1 MSIDRLAVLA
11 ATACLLAACG
21 SFQPAPKPGGPRV
34 APMLQQQAQRNA
46 IAAIELLEN
55 GNEDQA
61 RSELRRALGT
71 DPNNRLAQSL
81 LHQITADPFATL
93 GRESFGYTVRPRD
106 TMASIA
112 GRFLGDAQAFYLLAR
127 YNGIRVPRQLT
138 AGDVIR
144 IPGRPAASSSAGA
157 ESRRPAAAPPST
169 AVPVEPSPSAEPEP
183 PAPPAA
189 ARKPTPAEL
198 TLRDAQAAEQAG
210 DLEAALGG
218 YRRAAALEPTAAATA
233 GADAVRAKLVARH
246 SSEARSALARE
257 DLDGSIRQWDR
268 VLQIDPDNET
278 ARLERRRALRLK
290 DKVRALKR

>member
-34 APMLQQQAQRNA
+34 APSQQQQAQRNA
-46 IAAIELLEN
+46 IAAIELLET
-55 GNEDQA
+55 GHEEQA
-61 RSELRRALGT
+61 RSELRRALAT

-81 LHQITADPFATL
+81 LHQITADPVASL
-93 GRESFGYTVRPRD
+93 GRESFAYTVRPRD

-144 IPGRPAASSSAGA
+144 IPGRPAAPSAGA

-169 AVPVEPSPSAEPEP
+169 AVPVEPPPPAEPEP

-189 ARKPTPAEL
+189 ARKPTPGEL

-210 DLEAALGG
+210 DLDAALNG
-218 YRRAAALEPTAAATA
+218 YRRAATLEPTAAATA
-233 GADAVRAKLVARH
+233 GAEAVRAKLVARH
-246 SSEARSALARE
+246 SSQARSALARE

-290 DKVRALKR
+290 DKVRALKH